1 MLPTERGSKSRHR
14 DHRLMKRARHGT
26 LATTRDIIATRDVID
41 LNASTPLPPS
51 KPSPPTPPSMPSATL
66 SSFIPDE
73 VIVERMDHLL
83 QKNYTKSD
91 PLTLSTTK
99 ARDYVKDA
107 VAAQQEIRERARR
120 IDANVDAG
128 FADLEI
134 RCVTLLSNIPS
145 QKKVTKPAI
154 ITFLCHLH
162 IIIKEIQRK
171 SAHPSRFTI
180 LSSFIGLME
189 KVEMAAREL
198 LSSEMDTSRRSLLK
212 TKVLSKE
219 EKKRKYLEGG
229 GKAHQ
234 HFSTCVKCGHGYV
247 DLPPSNDTLHDK
259 FMAQLSE
266 YTRLKDAVEKYEE
279 DQSDNPPPL
288 DADGN

>member
-1 MLPTERGSKSRHR
+1 MCDTPVEYTLPE
-14 DHRLMKRARHGT
+14 
-26 LATTRDIIATRDVID
+26 
-41 LNASTPLPPS
+41 
-51 KPSPPTPPSMPSATL
+51 
-66 SSFIPDE
+66 
-73 VIVERMDHLL
+73 
-83 QKNYTKSD
+83 
-91 PLTLSTTK
+91 
-99 ARDYVKDA
+99 
-107 VAAQQEIRERARR
+107 
-120 IDANVDAG
+120 
-128 FADLEI
+128 
-134 RCVTLLSNIPS
+134 
-145 QKKVTKPAI
+145 KVTKPAI

-234 HFSTCVKCGHGYV
+234 HFLTCVKCGHRYV
-247 DLPPSNDTLHDK
+247 DLPPSNNTFHNK
-259 FMAQLSE
+259 FMVSMFNIDSSV
-266 YTRLKDAVEKYEE
+266 RIK
-279 DQSDNPPPL
+279 NL
-288 DADGN
+288 DSIEAHNTFKSLENNNYMIFACGF